1 MSLLPLPWR
10 RRLATALLVFLFAL
24 AAPSAH
30 SALQLFLDDGGLSP
44 VQREASQQLL
54 ETTLGSLPPIMRDT
68 LDRSITVRWTHR
80 LPAKVIGRAT
90 PSGRLLLNSRWL
102 AGLTADSRAASERL
116 LLRTLIHELTHFY
129 DRERLWNDEERRTI
143 RRCSQRQ
150 RVQGD
155 AGLPGACRGQTA
167 RRYTLSDDPRL
178 LDLAGWPQR
187 VSTRGAREAENH
199 QRLRSPDPYELES
212 PQEFLAVNMEH
223 FLLDPQY
230 ACRRPA
236 LAAYLSQHFSWTHP
250 AQTPC
255 SGLPWINAALQADE
269 PPLGWLDPQRLY
281 QVHYLLA
288 EADDSWAGRWGHSML
303 RLVICAPGREPGP
316 DCMLDLAH
324 HLVLSYRAFVD
335 DVQLSSWDG
344 LTGVYPSR
352 LFILPLEQVIDEYT
366 RTELRSLSS
375 VPLQL
380 TPEQLKGLARQ
391 AVTQHWSYDGT
402 YYFVSNN
409 CTVETLKLLR
419 SGSNHP
425 QLTDLDS
432 QTPYGLL
439 RSLRSRGL
447 ADLGPLRDATQALRL
462 GYRFD
467 SYRERYQQLF
477 AVARDHLQL
486 PHNSVDEWLAL
497 TAQQRQPWLGKNSL
511 TTTAALL
518 VLEDAALR
526 RHLQHLRQDLKR
538 RFLDSRR
545 NDSHMLEAE
554 ALMKTLLEGSAYLS
568 RPADLLPR
576 GYGLPQPEETATLEQ
591 TTASRRA
598 ELLERAAQ
606 LEQQAQSLLLPEQR
620 LELEGIQRNI
630 ALLRD
635 RLREMHRQ
643 SGGLQL

>member
-1 MSLLPLPWR
+1 MPLPWR
-10 RRLATALLVFLFAL
+10 RRLATALLILPFSL
-24 AAPSAH
+24 AASSAH
-30 SALQLFLDDGGLSP
+30 SALQLLLDDDALSP
-44 VQREASQQLL
+44 DQRVASQELL
-54 ETTLGSLPPIMRDT
+54 KTTLSSLPPTMRDA
-68 LDRSITVRWTHR
+68 LDRDITVRWTHR
-80 LPAKVIGRAT
+80 LPEKVIGRAT
-90 PSGRLLLNSRWL
+90 PSGRLLLNSQWL
-102 AGLTADSRAASERL
+102 AGLTADSGSTTEHL
-116 LLRTLIHELTHFY
+116 LHRTLIHELTHFY
-129 DRERLWNDEERRTI
+129 DRERAWNDREHDTI
-143 RRCSQRQ
+143 RRCSGRQ
-150 RVQGD
+150 QMQGD
-155 AGLPGACRGQTA
+155 AGLPAICRGQTQ

-187 VSTRGAREAENH
+187 VSSRGARETENH

-250 AQTPC
+250 AQAPC
-255 SGLPWINAALQADE
+255 SGLPWINAALQADA

-380 TPEQLKGLARQ
+380 NPEQLKGLARQ

-447 ADLGPLRDATQALRL
+447 ADLGPLRDATQALRM

-477 AVARDHLQL
+477 SVARHHLQL
-486 PHNSVDEWLAL
+486 PHNSFDEWLAL
-497 TAQQRQPWLGKNSL
+497 TARQRQPWLGEGSL
-511 TTTAALL
+511 STTAALL

-526 RHLQHLRQDLKR
+526 RQLQDLRQDLKR

-545 NDSHMLEAE
+545 DERDMLEAE
-554 ALMKTLLEGSAYLS
+554 ALMKALLQGSTYLS

-576 GYGLPQPEETATLEQ
+576 GYGVPQSEETAELEQ
-591 TTASRRA
+591 AAANRRA
-598 ELLERAAQ
+598 DLLEKTDL
-606 LEQQAQSLLLPEQR
+606 LEQQVQALLLPAQR
-620 LELEGIQRNI
+620 LELEHIQRNI
-630 ALLRD
+630 TLLRD
-635 RLREMHRQ
+635 HLREMHRR